1 MKKIIKIVS
10 LFIIAAIMA
19 GCAQGS
25 GGEENFSK
33 TTVFNPNSTK
43 VKLIG
48 VSKARSAE
56 NDDVVCEVDP
66 FKTKE
71 VELGDDHEYYFTD
84 AEGNKIADLSKSDS
98 GQYLPVYLELN
109 LPKENTE
116 YLILNQ
122 YKTDCVLE
130 DYIRYDGNGGTY
142 NTYNLYLY
150 EIVNKDDLDAYKYDA
165 NTYIRTY
172 PSANCWVDNEAYASN
187 TLGTKITYTKA
198 FFDQNF
204 EDLSNPWA
212 AWGWSTYN
220 EEFDTWFCHRV
231 VSFVLK
237 VKNGEQITK
246 APKFK
251 ASVDTFIQAVYSEN
265 PDWKENWSIGL
276 PTGDNTKW
284 KVSEIWLYS
293 DTKLYFDSKFYSKE
307 SEFQNKLQEKL
318 PGCKV
323 YLIPINSNSYTG
335 WMPQNSKYALCIRL
349 ESRNCYVQNVWCEN
363 VATSLLKEVYES
375 LETDAKN
382 LIINN

>member
-109 LPKENTE
+109 EPKENTE

-130 DYIRYDGNGGTY
+130 DYMRYDGNGGTY

-150 EIVNKDDLDAYKYDA
+150 EIVNEDNLDAYKYDA

-187 TLGTKITYTKA
+187 TLGTKITYTTA
-198 FFDQNF
+198 FFNQNF
-204 EDLSNPWA
+204 EYLSNPWA
-212 AWGWSTYN
+212 AWGWSTKN
-220 EEFDTWFCHRV
+220 EEFDMWFCHRV

-237 VKNGEQITK
+237 VKNGEQIIK
-246 APKFK
+246 EPKEK
-251 ASVDTFIQAVYSEN
+251 ASVNTIIQAVYSEN
-265 PDWKENWSIGL
+265 PDWKEKWSIGL

-335 WMPQNSKYALCIRL
+335 WMPKNSKYALCIRL